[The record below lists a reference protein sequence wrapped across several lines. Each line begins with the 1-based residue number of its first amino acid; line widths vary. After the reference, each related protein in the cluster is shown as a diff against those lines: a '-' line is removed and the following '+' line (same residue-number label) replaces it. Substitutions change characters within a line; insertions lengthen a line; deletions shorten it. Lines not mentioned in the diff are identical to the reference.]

1 MRTVPARLVGALA
14 ASLLLTGC
22 VATPAASPTPT
33 PVPTFLCTPEAGG
46 AEYPCDQRAY
56 DEMKA
61 TDALYAEAEAV
72 LRRFLA
78 EDARIQFLSDE
89 STPSPVIVETTG
101 GPFLQAMTSAYR
113 QIREANVRGASDALP
128 VIAQVRRQPGISRQG
143 SVVALE
149 ACVDATR
156 VPITR
161 DGQEAGFG
169 VAGRNTYFFVRDD
182 SSLKIWTNEGQEVE
196 RC

>member
-61 TDALYAEAEAV
+61 TDALYAEAEEV
-72 LRRFLA
+72 FRRFFE
-78 EDARIQFLSDE
+78 EDNRIQLSGDYTI
-89 STPSPVIVETTG
+89 TPIIQATTSGKFREKLVVVYGQLGEMKISGDG
-101 GPFLQAMTSAYR
+101 GEPELKW
-113 QIREANVRGASDALP
+113 VH
-128 VIAQVRRQPGISRQG
+128 RQPDLSRGG
-143 SVVALE
+143 SEVALE
-149 ACVDATR
+149 TCVDATA
-156 VPITR
+156 VVVL
-161 DGQEAGFG
+161 EAGTP
-169 VAGRNTYFFVRDD
+169 AGKGLVTRNTYFFSREGTE
-182 SSLKIWTNEGQEVE
+182 LKIIEHEGSEAAA
-196 RC
+196 C